1 MFCTQKRYKDAKSNS
16 TAAHKRAAQFAILL
30 GAALI
35 LLLARPIAITA
46 ADAHHAMVAAE
57 GDQAAQVGLDV
68 LKRGGNAVDAA
79 VAISLA
85 LGVTNSGSCGIGGG
99 GFMLIYWAHDH
110 RFYALDYR
118 EVAPYAA
125 SPSMYIRDG
134 KPVEELARSGP
145 LAVAVPGEIAGLD
158 AALKRFGTMKFS
170 TLAAPAIRL
179 AENGFSL
186 SPHMAHDVTYSA
198 DRIKRDPGFTATFFK
213 PDGAPLKAGDMVHAK
228 PLANLMR
235 SLGDDP
241 VNRFYR
247 GAIADQIVRYM
258 QAHQGLITAQDL
270 SDYHPIWRDP
280 LRFDYR
286 GYDLY
291 TMPPPSSGGVV
302 LEMLG
307 MLAPGHVEGLGF
319 NSPAYL
325 AQLIQIMHMGFV
337 DRDSYA
343 DPAFVKVPIAQLLSP
358 GHLAQARKIALHGH
372 TMPPL
377 TAAHDHG
384 TSNFCVVDRDGNI
397 VDVTTTVNTIFGAKI
412 MIPALGLIL
421 NNEMDDFAIAPGV
434 PNAFKLVQAKANEIE
449 PGKRPLSSMSPLIA
463 MRHGAPVMVAGGSG
477 GPTIITGVA
486 QIALDRLDFKMEAQ
500 HAVEAPR
507 IHHQAEPVTVFA
519 EKALDPKTIGALA
532 QMGFQMKVVPELG
545 AVTAIKISPG
555 NLDGGFDPRKG
566 GAALG
571 Y

>member
-1 MFCTQKRYKDAKSNS
+1 MFRTRKRDKDVKSNPS
-16 TAAHKRAAQFAILL
+16 TAHKRAPQFAILL

-35 LLLARPIAITA
+35 LLARPITTTA
-46 ADAHHAMVAAE
+46 TDARHVMIAAE
-57 GDQAAQVGLDV
+57 GDQAAQAGLGV

-110 RFYALDYR
+110 KFYALDYR
-118 EVAPYAA
+118 EIAPYAA

-134 KPVEELARSGP
+134 KPIEELARSGP
-145 LAVAVPGEIAGLD
+145 LAVAVPGEVAGLE

-170 TLAAPAIRL
+170 ILAAPAIRL
-179 AENGFSL
+179 AENGFPL
-186 SPHMAHDVTYSA
+186 SPHMARDVTYAA
-198 DRIKRDPGFTATFFK
+198 DQIKRDPGFAATFFK
-213 PDGAPLKAGDMVHAK
+213 PNGASFKAGDTVHAK
-228 PLANLMR
+228 PLAGLMR

-241 VNRFYR
+241 AQQFYR
-247 GAIADQIVRYM
+247 GKISKQIVSYM
-258 QAHQGLITAQDL
+258 QANDGLVTAQDL
-270 SDYHPIWRDP
+270 ADYRPVWRDP
-280 LRFDYR
+280 LHFDYR

-307 MLAPGHVEGLGF
+307 MLAPGHVEDLGF

-325 AQLIQIMHMGFV
+325 AQLIQIMHMGFI

-343 DPAFVKVPIAQLLSP
+343 DPAFVKVPIGQLLSP
-358 GHLAQARKIALHGH
+358 AHLAQARKIALHGH
-372 TMPPL
+372 AMPPL

-384 TSNFCVVDRDGNI
+384 TSNFCVVDKYGNI

-421 NNEMDDFAIAPGV
+421 NDEMDDFAIAPGV

-486 QIALDRLDFKMEAQ
+486 QLALDLLDFRMEAQ

-519 EKALDPKTIGALA
+519 EKALDPKTIAALT

-555 NLDGGFDPRKG
+555 DLDGGFDPRKG